1 MRSTAELRILWAP
14 ACTPP
19 FARYTLHGGG
29 VVTVDVLVVDA
40 LKALNAVLIDW
51 DYRTR
56 RADTGAYNCRQIT
69 GGTNYS
75 LHSYGTAI
83 DINWQTNPYGHHL
96 ITDMPIGM
104 IEDIEAIETVGGVQ
118 VWRWGGRYR
127 GNKDAMHFEV
137 VASPAELVR
146 GIRSTTTTPTPQ
158 PPSKDWFDMAT
169 KEELRQVVREET
181 ERGSNR
187 TIEFLVAFIADNAA
201 TGFHKVAE
209 WTKAM
214 SDLTVT
220 QIKGR

>member
-14 ACTPP
+14 ACTAP
-19 FARYTLHGGG
+19 FARLNLYGEG
-29 VVTVDVLVVDA
+29 VVTVDVLIVDA
-40 LKALNAVLIDW
+40 VKALNAVLIDW

-137 VASPAELVR
+137 VASPAELAR
-146 GIRSTTTTPTPQ
+146 GIQSQTTTN
-158 PPSKDWFDMAT
+158 
-169 KEELRQVVREET
+169 T
-181 ERGSNR
+181 ERLIVTPEDERKIQAMLDTQGNR
-187 TIEFLVAFIADNAA
+187 IIEFLTAVIADNFA
-201 TGFHKVAE
+201 TSLNKVAK

-214 SDLTVT
+214 SDLTVDRV
-220 QIKGR
+220 KSGK

>member
-40 LKALNAVLIDW
+40 VKALNAVLIDW

-75 LHSYGTAI
+75 LHAYGIAV
-83 DINWQTNPYGHHL
+83 DLNWNTNPYGRTL
-96 ITDMPIGM
+96 VTDMPFGM
-104 IEDIEAIETVGGVQ
+104 IEAIEGIRTASGVQ
-118 VWRWGGRYR
+118 VWRWGGRYSN
-127 GNKDAMHFEV
+127 NKDAMHFEV
-137 VASPAELVR
+137 VASPAELAR
-146 GIRSTTTTPTPQ
+146 GIQSQTTTN
-158 PPSKDWFDMAT
+158 
-169 KEELRQVVREET
+169 T
-181 ERGSNR
+181 ERLIVTPEDERKIQAMLDTQGNR
-187 TIEFLVAFIADNAA
+187 IIEFLTAVIADNFA
-201 TGFHKVAE
+201 TSLNKVAK

-214 SDLTVT
+214 SDLTVDRV
-220 QIKGR
+220 KSGK

>member
-75 LHSYGTAI
+75 LHAYGTAI

-137 VASPAELVR
+137 VASPAELTH
-146 GIRSTTTTPTPQ
+146 GIRSLNTPNTDGRLIVTPE
-158 PPSKDWFDMAT
+158 D
-169 KEELRQVVREET
+169 
-181 ERGSNR
+181 ERKIQAMLDTQGNR
-187 TIEFLVAFIADNAA
+187 IIEFLTAVIADQANLVKN
-201 TGFHKVAE
+201 GVAK

-214 SDLTVT
+214 SDLTVDRV
-220 QIKGR
+220 KSGK

>member
-75 LHSYGTAI
+75 LHAYGTAI

-118 VWRWGGRYR
+118 VWRWGGRYSN
-127 GNKDAMHFEV
+127 NKDAMHFEV
-137 VASPAELVR
+137 VASPAELAR
-146 GIRSTTTTPTPQ
+146 GIQSQTTTN
-158 PPSKDWFDMAT
+158 
-169 KEELRQVVREET
+169 T
-181 ERGSNR
+181 ERLIVTPEDERKIQAMLDTQGNR
-187 TIEFLVAFIADNAA
+187 IIEFLTAVIADQANLVKN
-201 TGFHKVAE
+201 GVAK

-214 SDLTVT
+214 SDLTVDRV
-220 QIKGR
+220 KSGK

>member
-75 LHSYGTAI
+75 LHAYGIAV
-83 DINWQTNPYGHHL
+83 DLNWNTNPYGRTL
-96 ITDMPIGM
+96 VTDMAIGM
-104 IEDIEAIETVGGVQ
+104 IEAIEGIRTAGGVQ
-118 VWRWGGRYR
+118 VWRWGGRYSN
-127 GNKDAMHFEV
+127 NKDAMHFEV
-137 VASPAELVR
+137 VASPAELAR
-146 GIRSTTTTPTPQ
+146 GIQSHTTTN
-158 PPSKDWFDMAT
+158 
-169 KEELRQVVREET
+169 T
-181 ERGSNR
+181 ERLIVTPEDERKIQAMLDSQGNR
-187 TIEFLVAFIADNAA
+187 IIEFLTAVIADQANLVKN
-201 TGFHKVAE
+201 GVYK

-214 SDLTVT
+214 SDLTVDRV
-220 QIKGR
+220 KSGK

>member
-75 LHSYGTAI
+75 LHAYGIAV
-83 DINWQTNPYGHHL
+83 DLNWSTNPYGRTL
-96 ITDMPIGM
+96 VTDMPIGM
-104 IEDIEAIETVGGVQ
+104 IEAIEGIRTAGGVQ
-118 VWRWGGRYR
+118 VWRWGGRYSN
-127 GNKDAMHFEV
+127 NKDAMHFEV
-137 VASPAELVR
+137 VASPAELAR
-146 GIRSTTTTPTPQ
+146 GIQSQTTTN
-158 PPSKDWFDMAT
+158 
-169 KEELRQVVREET
+169 T
-181 ERGSNR
+181 ERLIVTPEDERKIQAMLDTQGNR
-187 TIEFLVAFIADNAA
+187 IIEFLTAVIADNFA
-201 TGFHKVAE
+201 TSLNKVAK

-214 SDLTVT
+214 SDLTVDRV
-220 QIKGR
+220 KSGK

>member
-19 FARYTLHGGG
+19 FARLNLYGEG
-29 VVTVDVLVVDA
+29 VVTVDVLIVDA
-40 LKALNAVLIDW
+40 VKALNAVLIDW

-137 VASPAELVR
+137 VASPAELAR
-146 GIRSTTTTPTPQ
+146 GIQSQTTTN
-158 PPSKDWFDMAT
+158 
-169 KEELRQVVREET
+169 T
-181 ERGSNR
+181 ERLIVTPEDERKIQAMLDTQGNR
-187 TIEFLVAFIADNAA
+187 IIEFLTAVIADNFA
-201 TGFHKVAE
+201 TSLNKVAK

-214 SDLTVT
+214 SDLTVDRV
-220 QIKGR
+220 KSGK

>member
-14 ACTPP
+14 ACTAP
-19 FARYTLHGGG
+19 FARLNLYGEG
-29 VVTVDVLVVDA
+29 VVTVDVLIVDA
-40 LKALNAVLIDW
+40 VKALNAVLIDW

-75 LHSYGTAI
+75 LHAYGTAI

-118 VWRWGGRYR
+118 VWRWGGRYSN
-127 GNKDAMHFEV
+127 NKDAMHFEV
-137 VASPAELVR
+137 VASPAELAR
-146 GIRSTTTTPTPQ
+146 GIQSQTTTN
-158 PPSKDWFDMAT
+158 
-169 KEELRQVVREET
+169 T
-181 ERGSNR
+181 ERLIVTPEDERKIQAMLDTQGNR
-187 TIEFLVAFIADNAA
+187 IIEFLTAVIADNFA
-201 TGFHKVAE
+201 TSLNKVAK

-214 SDLTVT
+214 SDLTVDRV
-220 QIKGR
+220 KSGK

>member
-14 ACTPP
+14 ACTAP
-19 FARYTLHGGG
+19 FARLNLYGEG
-29 VVTVDVLVVDA
+29 VVTVDVLIVDA
-40 LKALNAVLIDW
+40 VKALNAVLIDW

-104 IEDIEAIETVGGVQ
+104 IED
-118 VWRWGGRYR
+118 
-127 GNKDAMHFEV
+127 
-137 VASPAELVR
+137 
-146 GIRSTTTTPTPQ
+146 
-158 PPSKDWFDMAT
+158 
-169 KEELRQVVREET
+169 
-181 ERGSNR
+181 
-187 TIEFLVAFIADNAA
+187 
-201 TGFHKVAE
+201 
-209 WTKAM
+209 
-214 SDLTVT
+214 LTVT

>member
-75 LHSYGTAI
+75 LHSYGIAV
-83 DINWQTNPYGHHL
+83 DLNWNTNPYGRTL
-96 ITDMPIGM
+96 VTDMAIGM
-104 IEDIEAIETVGGVQ
+104 IEAIEGIRTAGGVQ
-118 VWRWGGRYR
+118 VWRWGGRYSN
-127 GNKDAMHFEV
+127 NKDAMHFEV
-137 VASPAELVR
+137 VASPAELAR
-146 GIRSTTTTPTPQ
+146 GIQSQTTTN
-158 PPSKDWFDMAT
+158 
-169 KEELRQVVREET
+169 T
-181 ERGSNR
+181 ERLIVTPEDERKIQAMLDTQGNR
-187 TIEFLVAFIADNAA
+187 IIEFLTAVIADNFA
-201 TGFHKVAE
+201 TSLNKVAK

-214 SDLTVT
+214 SDLTVDRV
-220 QIKGR
+220 KSGK

>member
-14 ACTPP
+14 ACTAP
-19 FARYTLHGGG
+19 FARLNLYGEG
-29 VVTVDVLVVDA
+29 VVTVDVLIVDA
-40 LKALNAVLIDW
+40 VKALNAVLIDW

-75 LHSYGTAI
+75 LHAYGIAV
-83 DINWQTNPYGHHL
+83 DLNWQTNPYGRTL
-96 ITDMPIGM
+96 VTDMPIGM
-104 IEDIEAIETVGGVQ
+104 IEAIEGIRTAGGVQ
-118 VWRWGGRYR
+118 VWRWGGRYSN
-127 GNKDAMHFEV
+127 NKDAMHFEV

-158 PPSKDWFDMAT
+158 PPNSEDLDMD
-169 KEELRQVVREET
+169 EQRLREIVREET

-187 TIEFLVAFIADNAA
+187 TISFVGAMLEAQFPKI
-201 TGFHKVAE
+201 AE

-214 SDLTVT
+214 SDLTVGR
-220 QIKGR
+220 IKSGK

>member
-40 LKALNAVLIDW
+40 VKALNAVLIDW

-75 LHSYGTAI
+75 LHAYGIAI
-83 DINWQTNPYGHHL
+83 DINWNTNPYGRTL
-96 ITDMPIGM
+96 VTDMPIGM

-137 VASPAELVR
+137 VASPAELAR
-146 GIRSTTTTPTPQ
+146 GIQSQTTTN
-158 PPSKDWFDMAT
+158 
-169 KEELRQVVREET
+169 T
-181 ERGSNR
+181 ERLIVTPEDERKIQAMLDTQGNR
-187 TIEFLVAFIADNAA
+187 IIEFLTAVIADNFA
-201 TGFHKVAE
+201 TSLNKVAK

-214 SDLTVT
+214 SDLTVDRV
-220 QIKGR
+220 KSGK

>member
-14 ACTPP
+14 ACTAP
-19 FARYTLHGGG
+19 FARLNLYGEG
-29 VVTVDVLVVDA
+29 VVTVDVLIVDA
-40 LKALNAVLIDW
+40 VKALNAVLIDW

-104 IEDIEAIETVGGVQ
+104 IEAIEGIRTAGGVQ
-118 VWRWGGRYR
+118 VWRWGGRYSN
-127 GNKDAMHFEV
+127 NKDAMHFEV
-137 VASPAELVR
+137 VASPAELAR
-146 GIRSTTTTPTPQ
+146 GIQSQTTTN
-158 PPSKDWFDMAT
+158 
-169 KEELRQVVREET
+169 T
-181 ERGSNR
+181 ERLIVTPEDERKIQAMLDTQGNR
-187 TIEFLVAFIADNAA
+187 IIEFLTAVIADNFA
-201 TGFHKVAE
+201 TSLNKVAK

-214 SDLTVT
+214 SDLTVDRV
-220 QIKGR
+220 KSGK

>member
-14 ACTPP
+14 ACTAP
-19 FARYTLHGGG
+19 FARLNLYGEG
-29 VVTVDVLVVDA
+29 VVTVDVLIVDA
-40 LKALNAVLIDW
+40 VKALNAVLIDW

-104 IEDIEAIETVGGVQ
+104 IEAIEGIRTAGGVQ

-137 VASPAELVR
+137 VASPAELAR
-146 GIRSTTTTPTPQ
+146 GIQSQTTTN
-158 PPSKDWFDMAT
+158 
-169 KEELRQVVREET
+169 T
-181 ERGSNR
+181 ERLIVTPEDERKIQAMLDTQGNR
-187 TIEFLVAFIADNAA
+187 IIEFLTAVIADNFA
-201 TGFHKVAE
+201 TSLNKVAK

-214 SDLTVT
+214 SDLTVDRV
-220 QIKGR
+220 KSGK